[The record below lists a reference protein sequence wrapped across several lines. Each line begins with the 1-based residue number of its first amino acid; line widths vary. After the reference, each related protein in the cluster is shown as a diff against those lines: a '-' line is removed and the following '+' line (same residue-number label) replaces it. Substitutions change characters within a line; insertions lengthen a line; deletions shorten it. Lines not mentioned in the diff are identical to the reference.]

1 MDEYQKSLLLTLSN
15 NYSNI
20 VSMLH
25 DVLYLLRVQGRH
37 KEAEL
42 IVSAIE
48 KVKAASEVLGI

>member
-1 MDEYQKSLLLTLSN
+1 MDNYQKSLLLNMSDK
-15 NYSNI
+15 YSNI
-20 VSMLH
+20 VSRLH
-25 DVLYLLRVQGRH
+25 DALYLLRVQGRH

>member
-1 MDEYQKSLLLTLSN
+1 MDEYQKSLLLNLSN

>member
-1 MDEYQKSLLLTLSN
+1 MDKYQKSLLV

-25 DVLYLLRVQGRH
+25 DALYLLRVQGRH